1 MGRTKAFDP
10 QQVLN
15 QALMIFWQQGY
26 EGTSIADLEKNLK
39 INKFSLYNTFGNKH
53 QLYLQALDL
62 YVEQRFKPLL
72 GILKFQSQQGI
83 ATLLQFFEAL
93 RLGLSAQPEVIGCF
107 VVCAGAERSATDPE
121 VRQRVQWVYGQLE
134 DGFYACLESAQQQQQ
149 ISANISLQNLARFLV
164 VQSQGML
171 TVGRNQQD
179 LRTVGGSYEFTK
191 TMLQTLVNPAT
202 PV

>member
-107 VVCAGAERSATDPE
+107 VVCAGAERSA
-121 VRQRVQWVYGQLE
+121 
-134 DGFYACLESAQQQQQ
+134 
-149 ISANISLQNLARFLV
+149 
-164 VQSQGML
+164 
-171 TVGRNQQD
+171 
-179 LRTVGGSYEFTK
+179 
-191 TMLQTLVNPAT
+191 
-202 PV
+202 